1 MGHGTESDPAG
12 QVDPVRA
19 ERIAVTL
26 QAIADPTRL
35 EALTMLRQGPRTS
48 KELGAALDVEPDK
61 ISGELDRLASLGLV
75 VEEGGTYRLHDEHV
89 GALLDEAV
97 GHDSH
102 LD

>member
-1 MGHGTESDPAG
+1 MGHGTENDPAG
-12 QVDPVRA
+12 MVDPVRA

-35 EALTMLRQGPRTS
+35 EALTILRQGPRTA
-48 KELGAALDVEPDK
+48 ENLGAAVEIDAEK
-61 ISGELDRLASLGLV
+61 LAGELDRLASLGLV

-89 GALLDEAV
+89 GALLDEAI